1 MADNL
6 DYRIQRMYLDG
17 FRTKFPEYSNMNDE
31 ALYGIISD
39 FAKEDGD
46 EMAPYL
52 PPVYQSPTNRIDT
65 SQKDVTSPTYI
76 GQLFD
81 YGKKLAL
88 SGAAELGAE
97 QGLKLDLPG
106 EAYDI
111 DISADAF
118 KKSYNESNVGH
129 LYEAIH
135 GKKKYDYDLEDYDK
149 IDQGYAAD
157 AGSFLLGMLS
167 PFEGLIIA
175 SSGGLGKIGASAVVG
190 GSNLAK
196 KYALKSFTSN
206 ASKGISPLSQRL
218 IGSAVSGGIGLGVF
232 GAAHTSLVNA
242 ADQKRTTGKIDY
254 WKAAEAGAHGF
265 ADSALLGAP
274 MGLIGRGALG
284 HYYASRKLSEK
295 PLMSVQRF
303 LAGVP
308 GQLTTEIAAFS
319 GIPNVYK
326 ELHKQGVPYLSS
338 YEEYPDVMNPDG
350 TMNNEWMEQAGF
362 NAMIVTPM
370 FGFFRMLERW
380 KGKPHEDSRDHT
392 KEVDLMDIVKA
403 EGGAKAAE
411 NVHSTIGDIKLTNN
425 IIQDMYK
432 LRENLDG
439 IKLDAKTYKDNI
451 DRFFRILERA
461 EGDYSKLSPDEIAF
475 LTGKGAE
482 ALQQMHGKMIYLS
495 ENPEILK
502 DVIRRSGKKKGIELS
517 EDDLILGVEANANNI
532 ESFRDI
538 FDTIETS
545 LSGRGKGAGEEIPI
559 QEAPRA
565 DRVYE
570 NPRKTSYSGEE
581 MDLHTTIEDRI
592 LSNKNITDS
601 IGTKETIDRIN
612 AEKYVNDKL
621 REPEDLLRVL
631 TELENNLA
639 VQSQPKPVKGT
650 ILNNSDFKATK
661 DTWEHKDKKIQQKVR
676 RSIEKLA
683 QVDKQI
689 VDEAINYK
697 GRDRTNYDINSHIVR
712 YYIQQELPTQRSA
725 GGATKGSLLLDPAG
739 RAGQYRDFSKYVVD
753 KGYSFEDVPNTII
766 KKYLNKNTGHV
777 EMMQHL
783 VKELK
788 STWGNN
794 VLTISESAI
803 AEAASAITTLP
814 PPGLR
819 TGANDTVLTKDSIT
833 MVISKQAKLGMQ
845 TKILTEETAAFLT
858 RLQKAAAKKGE
869 HYFFTDNGIIKLKK
883 KKGIESWVKLSTTKE
898 FIIKN
903 GQKQKNPDYHPAKS
917 INNKIASELVGMFF
931 GIKPKT
937 TSTDSL
943 ARKFRK
949 SMATWAEEKFGFD
962 SPQQH
967 LVLEKVLLDK
977 SDANII
983 RDHYGKKD
991 WNAEARQLV
1000 EEYVKDIQSGKDLM
1014 KQGDAY
1020 YTTKEIK
1027 AGLEKF
1033 AGHKGDI
1040 EVQISKTIKSVI
1052 PRETVEGMFKYL
1064 IEAGP
1069 RMNELVT
1076 PNRMDAKIEPQY
1088 QRKAKGAPTA
1098 EPEFL
1103 EFLRQMAVDN
1113 PGVDIRTI
1121 RGADYAAKFQEGV
1134 IYITL
1139 GKANKGSWY
1148 HENAHALE
1156 KMIFDTG
1163 NKELMAIWKQ
1173 GEKLFKNDAEAA
1185 GESIKEFIPDQ
1196 IQAYAEG
1203 RLANKSVA
1211 SKMRAWTGRLWTK
1224 IKQVFFGKS
1233 SLNKN
1238 DIVKILGEKVYK
1250 GFART
1255 PKAEGLSMPQYQ
1267 FANNTDR
1274 AKFVKKN
1281 FDDAMKLTGKKM
1293 SRKDKKILTNYIAQR
1308 AGIENPNLFRLGSG
1322 TMNQADIIAFDNMI
1336 SSVSFKDLVK
1346 LADVGKR
1353 INKWMKISDLEDN
1366 FVSKDDRTKILNLF
1380 GVPKGKIELAN
1391 MKQLSQY
1398 GSYLTK
1404 KRYPDSTPFEAS
1416 IQHENMKNI
1425 ASQLDI
1431 KDMGTIRRMLY
1442 TGFGETASVLEAMNL
1457 KTASGESLVNKLRR
1471 HSSKEQDLIG
1481 DFNSFERLAEKE
1493 LGASFGGTIENP
1505 LQVRKAFGKQKEGM
1519 SMLDIERYAER
1530 LNTGTLNRHQKKFM
1544 SKAVKKDAVVVKDGK
1559 YIINEK
1565 YKEDITR
1572 ALDLNTPQG
1581 RVAKEWNNLTESFK
1595 TELDSALR
1603 SHFKSESDY
1612 QAWLDKSGGID
1623 WITDNFYMYRKL
1635 TPEMMQVMGK
1645 GRGGAYQ
1652 KKIEESI
1659 ALDMAKNS
1667 ALEKYGSKV
1676 TEEQIK
1682 TEFLEVFPE
1691 AQRTVNQ
1698 MFKFNQGKLANA
1710 IYIKNRTKLKLPEFV
1725 TIDGKK
1731 IEVFETGY
1739 EPVIKGYALGMS
1751 KLIANIKEFPD
1762 MVDWVSR
1769 NGKVRNMSGQT
1780 AKWGTS
1786 TLLREV
1792 GSHRKWGNWIKEAVN
1807 RELGIHETA
1816 QGLGADIGGIGDK
1829 AAAIF
1834 SKAAL
1839 SFPTHAGVNLIYG
1852 QAHSLHT
1859 WKFREYFGGVLKSF
1873 NKDFREEVRRRGVLE
1888 LGLKDITTIKT
1899 QTFWDWVFSWGGMRQ
1914 TENINRYIDV
1924 AASTYETTRLI
1935 RTIQHKG
1942 PNTRK
1947 YKKAINRFKDF
1958 YNLEDNQIELLKKYG
1973 EYGIDGH
1980 SGLTSFQ
1987 KGKIRKELLDI
1998 EQQLRHYAHVN
2009 VQGASGSLFQ
2019 PGWASNKALKP
2030 LTLFWRMAYASSV
2043 NKLKNFNLA
2052 KKNGDYL
2059 KIMMMGLSP
2068 VMGGMAISSMYNW
2081 AIGTPKIKENAS
2093 WYEWIKG
2100 MLLRGEV
2107 FGFATNGL
2115 RILDGQSAEFTISPA
2130 LHSWGG
2136 AWIDAIR
2143 APIEGTKTIAQST
2156 DDFMKSTFSGYRNT
2170 IRAIEARK
2178 YPDKVQEAKYG
2189 RLWNDF
2195 LEEKAPKQVK
2205 PRADYDLTT
2214 LSPIYRD
2221 FRSVFRKGTPEEIAK
2236 QYIISL
2242 FSLASEIYRL
2252 GTDASNNPLNPNNK
2266 EEHSLKD
2273 AESRLKGIISHMN
2286 PNPISFFDKLES
2298 KNQKDLAPHWLEY
2311 LKKDPVKYKEY
2322 ITGMA
2327 TLEGKYKN
2335 KVHAL
2340 RVNKMLPE
2348 YIKDDAVMKSIKKS
2362 LRTIAYHKSIK

>member
-1 MADNL
+1 
-6 DYRIQRMYLDG
+6 
-17 FRTKFPEYSNMNDE
+17 
-31 ALYGIISD
+31 
-39 FAKEDGD
+39 
-46 EMAPYL
+46 
-52 PPVYQSPTNRIDT
+52 
-65 SQKDVTSPTYI
+65 
-76 GQLFD
+76 
-81 YGKKLAL
+81 
-88 SGAAELGAE
+88 
-97 QGLKLDLPG
+97 
-106 EAYDI
+106 
-111 DISADAF
+111 
-118 KKSYNESNVGH
+118 
-129 LYEAIH
+129 
-135 GKKKYDYDLEDYDK
+135 
-149 IDQGYAAD
+149 
-157 AGSFLLGMLS
+157 
-167 PFEGLIIA
+167 
-175 SSGGLGKIGASAVVG
+175 
-190 GSNLAK
+190 
-196 KYALKSFTSN
+196 
-206 ASKGISPLSQRL
+206 
-218 IGSAVSGGIGLGVF
+218 
-232 GAAHTSLVNA
+232 
-242 ADQKRTTGKIDY
+242 
-254 WKAAEAGAHGF
+254 
-265 ADSALLGAP
+265 
-274 MGLIGRGALG
+274 
-284 HYYASRKLSEK
+284 
-295 PLMSVQRF
+295 
-303 LAGVP
+303 
-308 GQLTTEIAAFS
+308 
-319 GIPNVYK
+319 
-326 ELHKQGVPYLSS
+326 
-338 YEEYPDVMNPDG
+338 
-350 TMNNEWMEQAGF
+350 
-362 NAMIVTPM
+362 
-370 FGFFRMLERW
+370 
-380 KGKPHEDSRDHT
+380 
-392 KEVDLMDIVKA
+392 
-403 EGGAKAAE
+403 
-411 NVHSTIGDIKLTNN
+411 
-425 IIQDMYK
+425 MYK

-461 EGDYSKLSPDEIAF
+461 EGDYSKLAPDEIAF

-559 QEAPRA
+559 EEAPRA

-683 QVDKQI
+683 KVDKQI

-697 GRDRTNYDINSHIVR
+697 GIDRTNYDINSHIVR

-949 SMATWAEEKFGFD
+949 SMSTWAEEKFGLD

-967 LVLEKVLLDK
+967 LVLEKVLLDR
-977 SDANII
+977 SNVNVI
-983 RDHYGKKD
+983 RKHYGKKD
-991 WNAEARQLV
+991 WNAEARKLV

-1052 PRETVEGMFKYL
+1052 PREIVEGMFKYL

-1076 PNRMDAKIEPQY
+1076 PTRMDAKIEPQY

-1134 IYITL
+1134 IYVTL
-1139 GKANKGSWY
+1139 GKANKGTWY
-1148 HENAHALE
+1148 HENAHRLE
-1156 KMIFDTG
+1156 KMILDTG

-1173 GEKLFKNDAEAA
+1173 GEKLFKNDAKAA
-1185 GESIKEFIPDQ
+1185 GESIKEFIPDK

-1250 GFART
+1250 GFAAT

-1267 FANNTDR
+1267 FASNTDR

-1281 FDDAMKLTGKKM
+1281 FDDAVKLSGKKM
-1293 SRKDKKILTNYIAQR
+1293 SSQDKKALINYIAHK

-1322 TMNQADIIAFDNMI
+1322 KMHQTDIMAFDSMI
-1336 SSVSFKDLVK
+1336 SSISFKDLVK
-1346 LADVGKR
+1346 MSDVSTR
-1353 INKWMKISDLEDN
+1353 INKWMKISDLENN
-1366 FVSKDDRTKILNLF
+1366 FITKDDRTKLLRLF
-1380 GVPKGKIELAN
+1380 GVPGGKLELAN
-1391 MKQLSQY
+1391 MKQLTQY
-1398 GSYLTK
+1398 EQFVSK
-1404 KRYPDSTPFEAS
+1404 KRYPDSTPLEAS
-1416 IQHENMKNI
+1416 IQHENLRYAAEK
-1425 ASQLDI
+1425 SDI
-1431 KDMGTIRRMLY
+1431 KDMNVLQRILY
-1442 TGFGETASVLEAMNL
+1442 AGAGETASVIESFGL
-1457 KTASGESLVNKLRR
+1457 KTSSGELLSKKLLRR
-1471 HSSKEQDLIG
+1471 NGMEQELIG
-1481 DFNSFERLAEKE
+1481 EFNYFERMAEKE
-1493 LGASFGGTIENP
+1493 LGAAFGGTIETP
-1505 LQVRKAFGKQKEGM
+1505 LQFRKGFGNQKDGM
-1519 SMLDIERYAER
+1519 SMLDLERYVER
-1530 LNTGTLNRHQKKFM
+1530 LNTGELNRHQKKFM
-1544 SKAVKKDAVVVKDGK
+1544 SKAIKKDAVVIKDGQ

-1565 YKEDITR
+1565 YRKGDDISL
-1572 ALDLNTPQG
+1572 ALDLKSPQG
-1581 RVAKEWNNLTESFK
+1581 RVAKEWFNLTERLK
-1595 TELDSALR
+1595 VELESSLR
-1603 SHFKSESDY
+1603 EHFKSEPEY
-1612 QAWLDKSGGID
+1612 QEWLNLATGEEGIG
-1623 WITDNFYMYRKL
+1623 WVTDNFYMYRKL
-1635 TPEMMQVMGK
+1635 TKDMMQILGK
-1645 GRGGAYQ
+1645 DHGGAYQ
-1652 KKIEESI
+1652 QKLENAMALKI
-1659 ALDMAKNS
+1659 AKES
-1667 ALEKYGSKV
+1667 ALSKYGDKV
-1676 TEEQIK
+1676 TEEHIR
-1682 TEFLEVFPE
+1682 TEMIEVGIPA
-1691 AQRTVNQ
+1691 AQQAVTQ
-1698 MFKFNQGKLANA
+1698 MFKFSTGKLANA
-1710 IYIKNRTKLKLPEFV
+1710 VYIKNRKVKLPEFV
-1725 TIDGKK
+1725 KIDGKK
-1731 IEVFETGY
+1731 IEVYETKY

-1751 KLIANIKEFPD
+1751 KLIANIREFPD
-1762 MVDWVSR
+1762 MVDWVSKK
-1769 NGKVRNMSGQT
+1769 GHVRGMSGQA

-1786 TLLREV
+1786 NLLREV
-1792 GSHRKWGNWIKEAVN
+1792 EANRQWGQWVKEAVN
-1807 RELGIHETA
+1807 RELGIHEST
-1816 QGLGADIGGIGDK
+1816 QGLGADIGKFGEI
-1829 AAAIF
+1829 AATVFAK
-1834 SKAAL
+1834 SGL
-1839 SFPTHAGVNLIYG
+1839 SFPTHGVVNLLYG

-1859 WKFREYFGGVLKSF
+1859 WKLRDYFGGVLKSF
-1873 NKDFREEVRRRGVLE
+1873 KILE
-1888 LGLKDITTIKT
+1888 
-1899 QTFWDWVFSWGGMRQ
+1899 
-1914 TENINRYIDV
+1914 
-1924 AASTYETTRLI
+1924 
-1935 RTIQHKG
+1935 
-1942 PNTRK
+1942 
-1947 YKKAINRFKDF
+1947 
-1958 YNLEDNQIELLKKYG
+1958 
-1973 EYGIDGH
+1973 
-1980 SGLTSFQ
+1980 
-1987 KGKIRKELLDI
+1987 
-1998 EQQLRHYAHVN
+1998 
-2009 VQGASGSLFQ
+2009 
-2019 PGWASNKALKP
+2019 
-2030 LTLFWRMAYASSV
+2030 
-2043 NKLKNFNLA
+2043 
-2052 KKNGDYL
+2052 
-2059 KIMMMGLSP
+2059 
-2068 VMGGMAISSMYNW
+2068 
-2081 AIGTPKIKENAS
+2081 
-2093 WYEWIKG
+2093 
-2100 MLLRGEV
+2100 
-2107 FGFATNGL
+2107 
-2115 RILDGQSAEFTISPA
+2115 
-2130 LHSWGG
+2130 
-2136 AWIDAIR
+2136 
-2143 APIEGTKTIAQST
+2143 
-2156 DDFMKSTFSGYRNT
+2156 
-2170 IRAIEARK
+2170 
-2178 YPDKVQEAKYG
+2178 
-2189 RLWNDF
+2189 
-2195 LEEKAPKQVK
+2195 
-2205 PRADYDLTT
+2205 
-2214 LSPIYRD
+2214 
-2221 FRSVFRKGTPEEIAK
+2221 
-2236 QYIISL
+2236 
-2242 FSLASEIYRL
+2242 
-2252 GTDASNNPLNPNNK
+2252 
-2266 EEHSLKD
+2266 
-2273 AESRLKGIISHMN
+2273 
-2286 PNPISFFDKLES
+2286 
-2298 KNQKDLAPHWLEY
+2298 
-2311 LKKDPVKYKEY
+2311 
-2322 ITGMA
+2322 
-2327 TLEGKYKN
+2327 
-2335 KVHAL
+2335 
-2340 RVNKMLPE
+2340 
-2348 YIKDDAVMKSIKKS
+2348 KKS
-2362 LRTIAYHKSIK
+2362 EGEEY